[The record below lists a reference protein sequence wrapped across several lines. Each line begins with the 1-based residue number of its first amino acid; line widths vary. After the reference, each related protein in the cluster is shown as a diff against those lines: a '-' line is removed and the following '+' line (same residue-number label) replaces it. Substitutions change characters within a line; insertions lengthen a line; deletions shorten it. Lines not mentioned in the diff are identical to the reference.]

1 MDPFL
6 VFDLETQRSAD
17 EVGGWGNIQS
27 MLYSVAVVWDS
38 EKNDFFTY
46 YENQFEDLFK
56 HLTCGFTVVGFN
68 HAYFDYKV
76 LSGYGQ
82 STEERKSILNSLL
95 KQKNLDIL
103 LYIKEKLGFRL
114 RLDGVARATIKASK
128 SADGLD
134 ALKWYKEYKDT
145 GNKLKLQK
153 IADYCT
159 QDVRVT
165 RDLYLYGRQN
175 KFIYYETKS
184 RNLEKLTVD
193 WENSHSL
200 DTEQPARSS
209 VSSPQ
214 QRSLF

>member
-1 MDPFL
+1 MITEGVPVLDMVTVNQALKQSKSRMIGPNCPGIITPAECKIGIMPGDIHKKGS
-6 VFDLETQRSAD
+6 VGVVSRSGTLTYEA
-17 EVGGWGNIQS
+17 VHQLTNLNI
-27 MLYSVAVVWDS
+27 
-38 EKNDFFTY
+38 
-46 YENQFEDLFK
+46 
-56 HLTCGFTVVGFN
+56 
-68 HAYFDYKV
+68 
-76 LSGYGQ
+76 GQ

>member
-1 MDPFL
+1 MI
-6 VFDLETQRSAD
+6 TK
-17 EVGGWGNIQS
+17 
-27 MLYSVAVVWDS
+27 YS
-38 EKNDFFTY
+38 
-46 YENQFEDLFK
+46 
-56 HLTCGFTVVGFN
+56 
-68 HAYFDYKV
+68 
-76 LSGYGQ
+76 SGYGK
-82 STEERKSILNSLL
+82 SSEEEEAILKSLL

>member
-1 MDPFL
+1 MPFL

-17 EVGGWGNIQS
+17 EVGGWGYIKN

-38 EKNDFFTY
+38 EKNRFFTY
-46 YENQFEDLFK
+46 YEDQFESLFK

-76 LSGYGQ
+76 LSGYGK
-82 STEERKSILNSLL
+82 SPEEEENILNSLL

-114 RLDGVARATIKASK
+114 RLDGVARATLQTSK

-165 RDLYLYGRQN
+165 RDLYLYGKKN

-184 RNLEKLTVD
+184 RNLEKLNVD
-193 WENSHSL
+193 WEDSRPL
-200 DTEQPARSS
+200 DPEQPARSS
-209 VSSPQ
+209 VPSPQ
-214 QRSLF
+214 QSLF

>member
-1 MDPFL
+1 MNPFL

-17 EVGGWGNIQS
+17 EVGGWGNIQN

-38 EKNDFFTY
+38 EKNSFFTY

-76 LSGYGQ
+76 LSGYGK
-82 STEERKSILNSLL
+82 SPEESKEILSCLL

-103 LYIKEKLGFRL
+103 LRIKRELGFRL
-114 RLDGVARATIKASK
+114 RLDGVARATLQTSK

-134 ALKWYKEYKDT
+134 ALKWYKEYTQTRDEK
-145 GNKLKLQK
+145 KLQQ

-165 RDLYLYGRQN
+165 RDLYLYGRKN

-184 RNLEKLTVD
+184 RNLVKLVVNWEDPDSLEIEKLAG
-193 WENSHSL
+193 
-200 DTEQPARSS
+200 AR
-209 VSSPQ
+209 VLSPP
-214 QRSLF
+214 RALF

>member
-1 MDPFL
+1 MSPFL

-82 STEERKSILNSLL
+82 STEERESILNRLL

-114 RLDGVARATIKASK
+114 RLDGVARATLQTSK
-128 SADGLD
+128 SADGLA
-134 ALKWYKEYKDT
+134 ALKWYKEYKET
-145 GNKLKLQK
+145 GNQNKLQQ
-153 IADYCT
+153 IADYCI
-159 QDVRVT
+159 QDVQVT
-165 RDLYLYGRQN
+165 RDLYLYGKKN

-184 RNLEKLTVD
+184 RNLEKLEVS
-193 WENSHSL
+193 WENSASL
-200 DTEQPARSS
+200 ETEKPTKTRVFSE
-209 VSSPQ
+209 

>member
-1 MDPFL
+1 MSPFL

-82 STEERKSILNSLL
+82 STEERESILNRLL

-114 RLDGVARATIKASK
+114 RLDGVARATLQTSK
-128 SADGLD
+128 SADGLA
-134 ALKWYKEYKDT
+134 ALKWYKEYKET
-145 GNKLKLQK
+145 GNQNKLQQ
-153 IADYCT
+153 IADYCI
-159 QDVRVT
+159 QDVQVT
-165 RDLYLYGRQN
+165 RDLYLYGKKN

-184 RNLEKLTVD
+184 RNLEKLEVS
-193 WENSHSL
+193 WENSASL
-200 DTEQPARSS
+200 ETEKPTKTRVFSE
-209 VSSPQ
+209 Q
-214 QRSLF
+214 QSLF

>member
-1 MDPFL
+1 M
-6 VFDLETQRSAD
+6 
-17 EVGGWGNIQS
+17 
-27 MLYSVAVVWDS
+27 
-38 EKNDFFTY
+38 
-46 YENQFEDLFK
+46 FESLFK

-76 LSGYGQ
+76 LSGYGK
-82 STEERKSILNSLL
+82 SSEEEEAILKSLL

>member
-1 MDPFL
+1 M
-6 VFDLETQRSAD
+6 
-17 EVGGWGNIQS
+17 
-27 MLYSVAVVWDS
+27 
-38 EKNDFFTY
+38 
-46 YENQFEDLFK
+46 
-56 HLTCGFTVVGFN
+56 
-68 HAYFDYKV
+68 
-76 LSGYGQ
+76 
-82 STEERKSILNSLL
+82 

-114 RLDGVARATIKASK
+114 RLDGVARATLQTSK

-165 RDLYLYGRQN
+165 RDLYLYGKKN

-184 RNLEKLTVD
+184 RNLEKLNVD
-193 WENSHSL
+193 WEDSRPL
-200 DTEQPARSS
+200 DPEQPARSS
-209 VSSPQ
+209 VPSPQ
-214 QRSLF
+214 QISLLTFRRLPLPNLRKKRNTSFFKRIFYKIKICFKNR

>member
-1 MDPFL
+1 MSPFL

-46 YENQFEDLFK
+46 YEDQFEDLFQ

-82 STEERKSILNSLL
+82 STEERESILNRLL

-114 RLDGVARATIKASK
+114 RLDGVARATLQTSK
-128 SADGLD
+128 SADGLA
-134 ALKWYKEYKDT
+134 ALKWYKEYKET
-145 GNKLKLQK
+145 GNQNKLQQ
-153 IADYCT
+153 IADYCI
-159 QDVRVT
+159 QDVQVT
-165 RDLYLYGRQN
+165 RDLYLYGKKN

-184 RNLEKLTVD
+184 RNLEKLEVS
-193 WENSHSL
+193 WENSASL
-200 DTEQPARSS
+200 ETEKPTKTRVFSE
-209 VSSPQ
+209 